1 MSAPRQRK
9 IAIAKR
15 LTVPLTGA
23 ENVALVDNNRVFHYG
38 YQYFLAADKI
48 RDIFGERIARSKKI
62 RKANLREIL
71 KNAMLTILQ
80 DAKKDDQ
87 MTIVDFMNLTE
98 QKITLCVAK
107 LQKLPSSPQEMEV
120 IIPAAAGKRKK
131 VTSPQALPAA
141 AAAADV
147 AGPYR
152 PPQVVIPAAAAPA
165 VADNTSPDKSN
176 ESKKKKVDP
185 IANQMEF
192 ITNLMHRTTQSSIL
206 QRTGTLPGARGE
218 VYVDRYTERSI
229 RAGLAAAQKRDEEN
243 VARRRIIDEE
253 ARRTEASRYM
263 RNGIKDITDMF
274 GKSGL

>member
-15 LTVPLTGA
+15 PTVPLTGA

-48 RDIFGERIARSKKI
+48 RAIFGERIARSKKI
-62 RKANLREIL
+62 RKAELRDIL
-71 KNAMLTILQ
+71 KNAMLTI
-80 DAKKDDQ
+80 KKDDQ
-87 MTIVDFMNLTE
+87 MTINDFMNLTE

-107 LQKLPSSPQEMEV
+107 LQAMPSSPQEMEV

-131 VTSPQALPAA
+131 VTSPQALPAAAA

-185 IANQMEF
+185 IANQMNF
-192 ITNLMHRTTQSSIL
+192 ITDLMHRTTQSSIL
-206 QRTGTLPGARGE
+206 QRTGTLPGERGE
-218 VYVDRYTERSI
+218 VYVDRYTTERSI

-243 VARRRIIDEE
+243 VARQRIIEEE
-253 ARRTEASRYM
+253 ARRTEALRYM
-263 RNGIKDITDMF
+263 RNGMKDITDMF
-274 GKSGL
+274 GKSKM

>member
-1 MSAPRQRK
+1 MSAPGQRK

-15 LTVPLTGA
+15 PTVPLTGA
-23 ENVALVDNNRVFHYG
+23 ENVALVDNNRIFHYG
-38 YQYFLAADKI
+38 YQYFLAPGKI
-48 RDIFGERIARSKKI
+48 LEIFGERVALSKKI
-62 RKANLREIL
+62 RKARLRDIL
-71 KNAMLTILQ
+71 KSAMLSI
-80 DAKKDDQ
+80 KKDDQ
-87 MTIVDFMNLTE
+87 MTINDFMNLTE
-98 QKITLCVAK
+98 QKITLCVAD

-185 IANQMEF
+185 IANQMNF
-192 ITNLMHRTTQSSIL
+192 ITDLMHRTTQSSIL

-243 VARRRIIDEE
+243 VARQRIIDEE
-253 ARRTEASRYM
+253 ARRTEALRYM
-263 RNGIKDITDMF
+263 RNGMKDITDMF
-274 GKSGL
+274 GKSKM

>member
-1 MSAPRQRK
+1 MSAPGQRK

-15 LTVPLTGA
+15 PTVPLTGA
-23 ENVALVDNNRVFHYG
+23 ENVALVDNNRIFHYG
-38 YQYFLAADKI
+38 YQYFLAPGKI
-48 RDIFGERIARSKKI
+48 LEIFGERVAQSKKI
-62 RKANLREIL
+62 RKAKLRDIL
-71 KNAMLTILQ
+71 KDAMISI
-80 DAKKDDQ
+80 KKDDQ
-87 MTIVDFMNLTE
+87 MTINDFMDLTE
-98 QKITLCVAK
+98 QEIRQHITE

-120 IIPAAAGKRKK
+120 IRKRKK
-131 VTSPQALPAA
+131 VTSPQALPAAAA

-165 VADNTSPDKSN
+165 VADNTSPVKSN

-185 IANQMEF
+185 IANQMNF
-192 ITNLMHRTTQSSIL
+192 ITDLMHRTTQSSIL

-243 VARRRIIDEE
+243 VARQRIIDEE
-253 ARRTEASRYM
+253 ARRTEALRYM
-263 RNGIKDITDMF
+263 RNGMKDITDMF
-274 GKSGL
+274 GKSKM